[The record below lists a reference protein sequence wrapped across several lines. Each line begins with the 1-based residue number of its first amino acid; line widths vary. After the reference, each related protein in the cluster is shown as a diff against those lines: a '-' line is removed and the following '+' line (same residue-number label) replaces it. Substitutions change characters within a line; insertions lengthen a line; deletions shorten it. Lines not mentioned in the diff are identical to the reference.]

1 MSHLE
6 WRFDRESSRFHRL
19 LSFLMIGSVG
29 GVTWVLLY
37 GVAGVTTAV
46 ILGGRTHRPLALAVV
61 GLFVGAL
68 AAVHAVR
75 GLRVWPVEVL
85 GFRRL
90 VVASV
95 VGAVWLSTAA
105 TVSFDALLGS
115 FLLVFVPSALLHG
128 TCRSAGEVDLDTG
141 RVEVNGR
148 RTTVGEVE
156 SVRTIPVGIVTVVRF
171 EPTADA
177 DAPLSTPFVV
187 RPGTARAL
195 RQLLETRR

>member
-1 MSHLE
+1 MAGINE
-6 WRFDRESSRFHRL
+6 RPF
-19 LSFLMIGSVG
+19 SV
-29 GVTWVLLY
+29 
-37 GVAGVTTAV
+37 AV
-46 ILGGRTHRPLALAVV
+46 IVLVVAVTYWLGIDGQLE
-61 GLFVGAL
+61 GLWPFRDYS
-68 AAVHAVR
+68 VH
-75 GLRVWPVEVL
+75 LP
-85 GFRRL
+85 

-95 VGAVWLSTAA
+95 VGAVGLAAAA
-105 TVSFDALLGS
+105 TVSFDALVGS

-156 SVRTIPVGIVTVVRF
+156 FVRTISVGIVTVVRF

-187 RPGTARAL
+187 RPETAREL
-195 RQLLETRR
+195 RQLLEPRR